1 MERDAAIA
9 IIQHHADE
17 LRELGVATLEIFG
30 SVARGQARDDSDVDL
45 LVTFSRPVGLL
56 RFVEVKQRLEEILG
70 RRVDL
75 VLRRSLKPALREAVL
90 AEAVRAA

>member
-1 MERDAAIA
+1 VERDTAIA